1 MRMQANAPPCS
12 RCGLL
17 IDESGAVATRCIL
30 LTCFPYLCSPI
41 ITPVAVM
48 PLPQVITRFSISS
61 GRFSVCAATAVS
73 SVSPYPMILMPYWT
87 IKLFSCAASSFA
99 RACKMLWRP
108 ERAASTMDAPYFIAS
123 RGIGRAATLSRV
135 VPPYTILHGIP
146 FARATAAV
154 MGACGEW
161 MLQYVSRLL

>member
-1 MRMQANAPPCS
+1 
-12 RCGLL
+12 
-17 IDESGAVATRCIL
+17 
-30 LTCFPYLCSPI
+30 
-41 ITPVAVM
+41 
-48 PLPQVITRFSISS
+48 
-61 GRFSVCAATAVS
+61 
-73 SVSPYPMILMPYWT
+73 
-87 IKLFSCAASSFA
+87 
-99 RACKMLWRP
+99 MLWRP

>member
-1 MRMQANAPPCS
+1 M
-12 RCGLL
+12 
-17 IDESGAVATRCIL
+17 TR
-30 LTCFPYLCSPI
+30 FPYLCSPI

>member
-1 MRMQANAPPCS
+1 MNPR
-12 RCGLL
+12 R
-17 IDESGAVATRCIL
+17 SGAVATRCIL
-30 LTCFPYLCSPI
+30 LTRFPYLCSPI

-99 RACKMLWRP
+99 RACKMLWRL
-108 ERAASTMDAPYFIAS
+108 ERVAHAAPVDRDVPVAPLRFV
-123 RGIGRAATLSRV
+123 AALALDKGAQAVHAFVALDVADV
-135 VPPYTILHGIP
+135 VFLLCEAVP
-146 FARATAAV
+146 AAV
-154 MGACGEW
+154 
-161 MLQYVSRLL
+161 